1 MIEMFV
7 LVLLMQLKHY
17 VADFPLQTVYMSG
30 KFNREGWIKP
40 LSAHCLV
47 HMLLTLVLLVGY
59 VAFMGRLELIGL
71 VMVLVLFDGASHF
84 FIDRVKAHPDM
95 GGKYCVNDKQFWDN
109 LGLDQLAHQVVG
121 LVIALELVA
130 AL

>member
-40 LSAHCLV
+40 LSLHCLV
-47 HMLLTLVLLVGY
+47 HMVITFVLLLGYIWWYDKLALICLVL
-59 VAFMGRLELIGL
+59 
-71 VMVLVLFDGASHF
+71 VLVLFDGASHF

-95 GGKYCVNDKQFWDN
+95 GGKYCVNDKQFWNN